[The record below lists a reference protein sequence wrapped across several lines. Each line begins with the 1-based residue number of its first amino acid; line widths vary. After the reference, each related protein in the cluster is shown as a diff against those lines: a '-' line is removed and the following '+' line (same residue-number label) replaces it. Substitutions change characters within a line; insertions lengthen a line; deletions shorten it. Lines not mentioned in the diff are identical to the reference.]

1 MAKKQVLTGQGSAYS
16 QMFMEEGGGT
26 SFTGL
31 PVKQDGTLIGSAT
44 LLNFA
49 GNNPTV
55 LPAPFTVLADGVVAG
70 QYNISLVE
78 LVAASAAIDQWALVK
93 NSGNGTYAMLAAGD
107 NARLMKGVAITAS
120 SGGFAYVC
128 FIPGIVT
135 YCLNDGNGA
144 ISQGGYVIPSTTVAG
159 RVREGTAADVY
170 VGHNVG
176 AASGAGLD
184 ALVTVR

>member
-1 MAKKQVLTGQGSAYS
+1 MSQVSSDEFGGGSA
-16 QMFMEEGGGT
+16 
-26 SFTGL
+26 FTGI

-55 LPAPFTVLADGVVAG
+55 LPAPFTVLADSVVSG

-78 LVAASAAIDQWALVK
+78 LVSTPVAVNQWALVK

-107 NARLMKGVAITAS
+107 NPRLMKGVAITAS

-159 RVREGTAADVY
+159 RVREGTATDVY
-170 VGHNVG
+170 IGHNVG